1 MSPEVG
7 QWVSHILMWIWEIS
21 MFKWKCQAMDKDN
34 KPRHVQINC
43 KASEGER
50 KRGTTTTKNSTTKI
64 TITYSLKG
72 V

>member
-1 MSPEVG
+1 
-7 QWVSHILMWIWEIS
+7 
-21 MFKWKCQAMDKDN
+21 MDKDN

-43 KASEGER
+43 KASESER